1 MLDQQ
6 NSFEVFEPVHLDKVA
21 EVVGTAVA
29 VVVAAAATVA
39 LATAAA
45 AACTTAVVAVDSFD
59 QPVVADLPVAD

>member
-6 NSFEVFEPVHLDKVA
+6 NSFEVFEPAHLDKVA

-29 VVVAAAATVA
+29 VVVAAATVV
-39 LATAAA
+39 LATAVDV
-45 AACTTAVVAVDSFD
+45 ACTIAVVAVDSFD

>member
-29 VVVAAAATVA
+29 VVVAAATVA